1 MGKIITFATLKGG
14 TGKTTSV
21 FSLGGILG
29 ERGFNVL
36 LVDMDPQANLTSNMG
51 MDETAIGYMGIKNLI
66 EDNRIFPEE
75 VIVKAPIKELSKVDV
90 IGSTVALTATEM
102 VMIKKPNR
110 EFILSRYLE
119 RNKLFFERYDYIL
132 IDTNPSMSILNQN
145 AFVVSDGIIVV
156 GDFGVNALKGIE
168 LFLAIWGE
176 IVEKLELPLNIEG
189 ILLNK
194 HEKNELCREYI
205 EYCCED
211 EEIKRLLFNTYISKS
226 SSIPEAELERRPI
239 NISSKNSKLYL
250 EFDDF
255 ANELL
260 ERLNR

>member
-14 TGKTTSV
+14 TGKTTAV

-29 ERGFNVL
+29 EKGFNVL
-36 LVDMDPQANLTSNMG
+36 LIDMDPQANLTSNMG
-51 MDETAIGYMGIKNLI
+51 MDETAKGYTGIKNLI

-75 VIVKAPIKELSKVDV
+75 VIVKAPIVELPSVDV
-90 IGSTVALTATEM
+90 IGATVALTATEM

-132 IDTNPSMSILNQN
+132 IDTNPSMSIINQN

-176 IVEKLELPLNIEG
+176 IVDKLELPLNIKG
-189 ILLNK
+189 VLLNK
-194 HEKNELCREYI
+194 YEENELSHEYI
-205 EYCCED
+205 QYCRED
-211 EEIKRLLFNTYISKS
+211 EEISRLLFTTCISKS

-239 NISSKNSKLYL
+239 NIEYKDSKLHL
-250 EFDDF
+250 EFQNF
-255 ANELL
+255 ADELL
-260 ERLNR
+260 ERLDS